1 MNYYILH
8 TKPGYEEKVKTTLE
22 DMKKS
27 ENFSDLIGEIII
39 PTQSII
45 DIGKKEKITR
55 TKKFFPGYI
64 VVELQMT
71 EKLYWEVKK
80 IPGVTRFLGGI
91 KPQPLSEEE
100 VARIKELEE
109 EGKKEKPKPAV
120 EIEKGD
126 TVRITEGPFTNF
138 MGTVEELDKERGKVK
153 ILVNILGRFT
163 PVELQIYQVEK
174 I

>member
-1 MNYYILH
+1 
-8 TKPGYEEKVKTTLE
+8 
-22 DMKKS
+22 
-27 ENFSDLIGEIII
+27 
-39 PTQSII
+39 
-45 DIGKKEKITR
+45 
-55 TKKFFPGYI
+55 
-64 VVELQMT
+64 
-71 EKLYWEVKK
+71 
-80 IPGVTRFLGGI
+80 
-91 KPQPLSEEE
+91 PQPLSDEE

-138 MGTVEELDKERGKVK
+138 MGTVEELDKEKGKVK